1 MIVRRAVRRRRL
13 FPNGKMTCAL
23 GYREATAILSWRHS
37 EVLHE
42 KAPHRAD
49 VTEPGSRTDVLDGEI
64 GLLEQSPRLVDP
76 DATHEICRRL
86 LEVSAAPAAERA
98 RAHSG
103 GIREP
108 LHRQGRIEMLKD

>member
-13 FPNGKMTCAL
+13 FPNGKMACAL

-37 EVLHE
+37 EVLYE

-76 DATHEICRRL
+76 DATHEIGGGPG
-86 LEVSAAPAAERA
+86 EVGGAPPAVRT
-98 RAHSG
+98 RGPSHPV
-103 GIREP
+103 R
-108 LHRQGRIEMLKD
+108 